1 MVLSRI
7 ANPKAAVVVGCLSGL
22 LFSACSSHAADTSAD
37 TDSRWTVTLGGA
49 VELAPSYPGS
59 KQYTFGVIPSF
70 DIRRFG
76 EPEEN
81 SAPDDNLDYTVFSG
95 HGFEVGPV
103 VGFRDSRSSKSTN
116 LDGLKNVEFDI
127 DAGVFVQYWIRPDVW
142 RVRSEIR
149 QALSNG
155 SGLVVDIGSDWFQ
168 PLSEKW
174 LLSAGPRATFG
185 DTSYMNKYFGVS
197 AAEASRNGRINAF
210 DASAGIKSVGFTVSA
225 TYAISP
231 DMSVQLYNR
240 FERLVGDA
248 ADSPV
253 TSELGTRNQNTIGI
267 AFNKSFDI
275 SF

>member
-1 MVLSRI
+1 MVLSCVT
-7 ANPKAAVVVGCLSGL
+7 NPRAAVIAGCLSGL
-22 LFSACSSHAADTSAD
+22 LFSSHNSHAADTSAD

-116 LDGLKNVEFDI
+116 LDGLKNIEFDI
-127 DAGVFVQYWIRPDVW
+127 DAGVFVQYWIKPDVW

-197 AAEASRNGRINAF
+197 TAEASRNGRINAF

-225 TYAISP
+225 TYTISP